1 MTLTNW
7 LAIIAGSFCSFPI
20 YTVQIAKNVSCWFGV
35 VLELGNHRSS
45 QQTIYMAEF
54 LELKMNESQAEETQ
68 QQQQA
73 MSHS

>member
-1 MTLTNW
+1 
-7 LAIIAGSFCSFPI
+7 
-20 YTVQIAKNVSCWFGV
+20 